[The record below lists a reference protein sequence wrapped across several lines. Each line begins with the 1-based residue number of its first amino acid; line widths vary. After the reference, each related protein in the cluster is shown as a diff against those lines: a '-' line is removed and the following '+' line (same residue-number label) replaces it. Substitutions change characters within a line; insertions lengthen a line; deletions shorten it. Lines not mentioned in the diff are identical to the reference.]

1 MTVVQNWIPA
11 PAPTIERRRELAP
24 MTYVRTASMACVMV
38 LGAAGALAQGATP
51 STVGPA
57 QDPAFSERA
66 RQDREIVYFLKA
78 PETHSF
84 ELYHDVTIVEVGRSA
99 YVNVVR
105 AGSKVSNPSASC
117 LDTGEALKVE
127 TLKGDEITKANI
139 DIGEPVRPD
148 SEAAV
153 VRFPP
158 VVKGTTIRIRIRETY
173 TDPARYRMEGDLVIW
188 DRSFGRPQNA
198 VILPEGY
205 ALVGSA
211 FPAKI
216 SLTEDNRIRLD
227 FVNPRNDEV
236 RALIHARK
244 RP

>member
-1 MTVVQNWIPA
+1 MRVLESWIPA
-11 PAPTIERRRELAP
+11 SAGKTWVR
-24 MTYVRTASMACVMV
+24 RTAEMT
-38 LGAAGALAQGATP
+38 LALAIGATGVNAQTASP
-51 STVGPA
+51 SRVGTTE
-57 QDPAFSERA
+57 DPAYSERA
-66 RQDREIVYFLKA
+66 RQDREIVYFLKP

-84 ELYHDVTIVEVGRSA
+84 ELYHDVTIRDVGRST
-99 YVNVVR
+99 YINVVR
-105 AGSKVSNPSASC
+105 AGSKVSSPSALC
-117 LDTGEALKVE
+117 LDTGEPLKVE
-127 TLKGDEITKANI
+127 TLKGDEITKAKI
-139 DIGEPVRPD
+139 DIGEPVKPE

-153 VRFPP
+153 VRFPA
-158 VVKGTTIRIRIRETY
+158 VTAGTTTRIRIRETY
-173 TDPARYRMEGDLVIW
+173 TDPARYRMDGDLMVW
-188 DRSFGRPQNA
+188 DRSFGRPANA

-216 SLTEDNRIRLD
+216 SLTDDNRIRLD

>member
-1 MTVVQNWIPA
+1 MIA
-11 PAPTIERRRELAP
+11 ISLAAL
-24 MTYVRTASMACVMV
+24 V
-38 LGAAGALAQGATP
+38 LAQATAP
-51 STVGPA
+51 SRVGTLE
-57 QDPAFSERA
+57 DPAYSERA
-66 RQDREIVYFLKA
+66 RQDREIVYFLQP

-84 ELYHDVTIVEVGRSA
+84 ALYHDVTIKDVGRST
-99 YVNVVR
+99 YINVVR
-105 AGSKVSNPSASC
+105 AGSKVSNPSAVC
-117 LDTGEALKVE
+117 LDTGEPLKVE

-139 DIGEPVRPD
+139 DIGEPVKPE

-153 VRFPP
+153 VRFPA
-158 VVKGTTIRIRIRETY
+158 VAAGTTTRIRIRETY

-188 DRSFGRPQNA
+188 DRSFGRPRNA

-227 FVNPRNDEV
+227 FDNPRNDEV
-236 RALIHARK
+236 RTLVHFRK

>member
-1 MTVVQNWIPA
+1 MIS
-11 PAPTIERRRELAP
+11 ISL
-24 MTYVRTASMACVMV
+24 TAFV
-38 LGAAGALAQGATP
+38 LAQAAAP
-51 STVGPA
+51 SRTGTL
-57 QDPAFSERA
+57 QDPAYSERA

-84 ELYHDVTIVEVGRSA
+84 ELYHDVTITKVGQST
-99 YVNVVR
+99 YINVVR
-105 AGSKVSNPSASC
+105 AGSKVSNPSATC

-127 TLKGDEITKANI
+127 TLKGDEITKAKV
-139 DIGEPVRPD
+139 DIGEPVKPD

-153 VRFPP
+153 VRFPE
-158 VVKGTTIRIRIRETY
+158 VTAGTTTRIRIRETY
-173 TDPARYRMEGDLVIW
+173 TDPARYRMEGDVLVW
-188 DRSFGRPQNA
+188 DRSFGRPRNA

-227 FVNPRNDEV
+227 FDNPRNDEV

>member
-1 MTVVQNWIPA
+1 MSPMNLVAMLLAAQAAAPSPTPRPA
-11 PAPTIERRRELAP
+11 
-24 MTYVRTASMACVMV
+24 
-38 LGAAGALAQGATP
+38 
-51 STVGPA
+51 A

-66 RQDREIVYFLKA
+66 HQDAEIVYFLKA

-84 ELYHDVTIVEVGRSA
+84 ELYHDVTIADVGRST
-99 YVNVVR
+99 YINVVR
-105 AGSKVSNPSASC
+105 AGSKVSNPSALC

-127 TLKGDEITKANI
+127 TFRGDEITRANI
-139 DIGEPVRPD
+139 DIGETVLAT

-153 VRFPP
+153 VRFPA
-158 VVKGTTIRIRIRETY
+158 VVAGTTTRIRIRETY
-173 TDPARYRMEGDLVIW
+173 TDPARYRIEGDLLVW

-198 VILPEGY
+198 IILPEGY
-205 ALVGSA
+205 ALVASA

-216 SLTEDNRIRLD
+216 SLTDDNRIRLD

-236 RALIHARK
+236 RALVLARK

>member
-1 MTVVQNWIPA
+1 MNPIT
-11 PAPTIERRRELAP
+11 LAG
-24 MTYVRTASMACVMV
+24 
-38 LGAAGALAQGATP
+38 LLLAIQVATTSPP
-51 STVGPA
+51 SPGS
-57 QDPAFSERA
+57 DPSFSERA
-66 RQDREIVYFLKA
+66 RQDREIVYFLKP

-84 ELYHDVTIVEVGRSA
+84 DLYHDVTIAEVGQST
-99 YVNVVR
+99 YINVVR
-105 AGSKVSNPSASC
+105 AGSKVSNPSAVC

-127 TLKGDEITKANI
+127 TLRGDEITKAKI
-139 DIGEPVRPD
+139 DIGEPVRAD

-153 VRFPP
+153 VRFPA
-158 VVKGTTIRIRIRETY
+158 VARGTTTRIRIRETY
-173 TDPARYRMEGDLVIW
+173 TDPARYFLDGDVLIW

-205 ALVGSA
+205 ALLRSA
-211 FPAKI
+211 FPAQI
-216 SLTEDNRIRLD
+216 SLTDDNRIRLD

>member
-1 MTVVQNWIPA
+1 MNPLCLATLLFTAQAAIQPGPASPA
-11 PAPTIERRRELAP
+11 P
-24 MTYVRTASMACVMV
+24 
-38 LGAAGALAQGATP
+38 
-51 STVGPA
+51 
-57 QDPAFSERA
+57 DPAFSERA
-66 RQDREIVYFLKA
+66 RQDREIVYFLKP

-84 ELYHDVTIVEVGRSA
+84 ELYHDVTIRDVGRST

-105 AGSKVSNPSASC
+105 AGSKVSNPSATN
-117 LDTGEALKVE
+117 LDTGEPLKVE
-127 TLKGDEITKANI
+127 TLRGNEITKARV
-139 DIGEPVRPD
+139 DIGEPVKPG

-153 VRFPP
+153 VRFTA
-158 VVKGTTIRIRIRETY
+158 VVKGTTTRIRIRETY
-173 TDPARYRMEGDLVIW
+173 TDPARYRLEGDLLVW

-205 ALVGSA
+205 AVVGSA
-211 FPAKI
+211 FPARI
-216 SLTEDNRIRLD
+216 SLTDDNRIRLD